1 MSSLQNGVD
10 VEKLAGTVNAVKADP
25 SLAQFKFRANTEWLG
40 GGHSKT
46 KIQSF
51 FGVGQEDSSR
61 REPFV
66 VEGDEPPVLLGTDK
80 APNAVEVV
88 LAALASCLSVGF
100 AYNAA
105 AMGITLNSLEFTLE
119 GDVDLHGFLGL
130 SEEIRPG
137 FGDIRVSCNVVSDAP
152 REKIQALC
160 DHVQKTSPVLDVIRN
175 PVPVSLSLEVVTPAS
190 A

>member
-1 MSSLQNGVD
+1 M
-10 VEKLAGTVNAVKADP
+10 
-25 SLAQFKFRANTEWLG
+25 
-40 GGHSKT
+40 
-46 KIQSF
+46 
-51 FGVGQEDSSR
+51 
-61 REPFV
+61 
-66 VEGDEPPVLLGTDK
+66 
-80 APNAVEVV
+80 V